1 MAKDKELK
9 IVYSTLFQ
17 LIGSVKLRGWCVHMV
32 CLQGEGFFTY
42 DGRPFHVKKHDAV
55 VINAPQQ
62 VHVVSQSEDLK
73 VEVLAAPHDFL
84 SNQLPA
90 NNYGIGGSISLY
102 DNPVIPLSEGCGD
115 VGARHTPYPRPH
127 RRYRPSVLP
136 RADRRAGPSADL

>member
-17 LIGSVKLRGWCVHMV
+17 LIGSVKLKGWCVHMV

-62 VHVVSQSEDLK
+62 VHVESWQ
-73 VEVLAAPHDFL
+73 PRM
-84 SNQLPA
+84 
-90 NNYGIGGSISLY
+90 ISS
-102 DNPVIPLSEGCGD
+102 PTSF
-115 VGARHTPYPRPH
+115 
-127 RRYRPSVLP
+127 RRIIMV
-136 RADRRAGPSADL
+136 